1 MWMIGCLALALAAVA
16 IARRRYL
23 VVSVV
28 GNSML
33 PTLHDGERVMARR
46 SHRARRGDIVA
57 FVPPVGHRHFADLA
71 HRVKRVAAIG
81 GDPVPAW
88 LDAADP
94 RVPDGKLVVLGD
106 NPNSEDSRHY
116 GFVDEA
122 AIIGVI
128 TGRSSDRSAA
138 RSSDRDGS

>member
-1 MWMIGCLALALAAVA
+1 MWMIGGVAIAVALAAVV

-33 PTLHDGERVMARR
+33 PTLHDGQRLLARR
-46 SHRARRGDIVA
+46 RQRARRGDVVA
-57 FVPPVGHRHFADLA
+57 FLPPAGHRHFADLA
-71 HRVKRVAAIG
+71 HRVKRVAAIA
-81 GDPVPAW
+81 GDPVPPW

-116 GFVDEA
+116 GYVDEA
-122 AIIGVI
+122 AIVGVV
-128 TGRSSDRSAA
+128 TGQ
-138 RSSDRDGS
+138 